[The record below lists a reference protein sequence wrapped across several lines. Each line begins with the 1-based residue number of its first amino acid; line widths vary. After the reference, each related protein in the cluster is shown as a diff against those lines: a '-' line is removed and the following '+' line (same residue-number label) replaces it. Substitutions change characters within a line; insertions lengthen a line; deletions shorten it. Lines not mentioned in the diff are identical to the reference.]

1 MKQIKENSSQ
11 IMENRMNPYKKTNNM
26 SKVIN
31 LKNGKWVME
40 QMMQHF
46 DFSRMP
52 MTFYGWTK
60 ILFKNGF

>member
-31 LKNGKWVME
+31 LKSGK
-40 QMMQHF
+40 
-46 DFSRMP
+46 
-52 MTFYGWTK
+52 
-60 ILFKNGF
+60 